1 VSPECRVEFG
11 WGDAAMLFCERCGC
25 SGEPGMG
32 WLSVVRADIVQTQGT
47 GWMLEYCPACAA
59 AVFGST
65 ASGRCPS
72 NEQLAMRARPSDDRP
87 TVRGTTLK
95 EGT

>member
-1 VSPECRVEFG
+1 
-11 WGDAAMLFCERCGC
+11 
-25 SGEPGMG
+25 MG

-72 NEQLAMRARPSDDRP
+72 NEQLAMRARPSD
-87 TVRGTTLK
+87 
-95 EGT
+95 